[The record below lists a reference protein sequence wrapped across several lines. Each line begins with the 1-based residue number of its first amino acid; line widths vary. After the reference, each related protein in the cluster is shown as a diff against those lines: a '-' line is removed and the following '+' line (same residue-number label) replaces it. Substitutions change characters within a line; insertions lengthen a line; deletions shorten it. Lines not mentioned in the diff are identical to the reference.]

1 VSTYLRT
8 SANIHQDLINAILTS
23 DSKGFSGMLLRRKQ
37 VQCMDSNGGSGT
49 AGMTEVM
56 KERARE
62 ALVGR
67 TGEINDEDDL

>member
-1 VSTYLRT
+1 
-8 SANIHQDLINAILTS
+8 
-23 DSKGFSGMLLRRKQ
+23 
-37 VQCMDSNGGSGT
+37 MDSNGGSGT
-49 AGMTEVM
+49 AGMTEAM